1 MQDEIRQELNR
12 VQQVIDDIKKEQ
24 RDKDR
29 QNQAINSKLDDL
41 GGNMKGFQDQMKDQ
55 VQKTASQ
62 QGDSQKEVVN
72 QLQRLYDQF
81 NALQKSIQGGNQGQQ
96 PPQQQQK

>member
-1 MQDEIRQELNR
+1 MNDEIRQELNR
-12 VQQVIDDIKKEQ
+12 VQQLIDEIKKEQ

-41 GGNMKGFQDQMKDQ
+41 AGNMKGFQDQMKDQ
-55 VQKTASQ
+55 VQKANVQ

-81 NALQKSIQGGNQGQQ
+81 NALQKSIQGGGGGQPQGSN
-96 PPQQQQK
+96 